1 MFSYLADFISL
12 FYPTYCNGCGRTLIR
27 GEKHLCCHCL
37 SNLPKTDFHT
47 YKNNP
52 IEMIFAGRVPIFRAT
67 SFCFFRYG
75 NVIQTVVHQLKYNKN
90 QAIGTYMGY
99 LLGSYLLKEKE
110 FASIDII
117 LPIPLHP
124 NKRKK
129 RGYNQSECIGKGLA
143 KIMSKEMD
151 TTSLIRTVE
160 TSSQTKKTRYERV
173 ENTSGI
179 FQVTSSEKLT
189 NKHIL
194 LIDDVITT
202 GATIESATQQLV
214 SLIGTKVSVAS
225 LAYTT

>member
-1 MFSYLADFISL
+1 MLSYLADFISL
-12 FYPTYCNGCGRTLIR
+12 FYPTYCKGCGQTLIR

-37 SNLPKTDFHT
+37 SNLPKTNFHT

-67 SFCFFRYG
+67 SFCFFRQG

-90 QAIGTYMGY
+90 QAIGTYMGH
-99 LLGSYLLKEKE
+99 LLGSCLLKDKE

-179 FQVTSSEKLT
+179 FQVTSPEKLT

-202 GATIESATQQLV
+202 GATIESAAQQLV